1 MNTLQALQQH
11 SQVVADT
18 GDLSAIERFQPVDA
32 TTNPSL
38 IRKAMALDAFQPLRA
53 SVAEQLRHQSPEQ
66 ILDNLTVAV
75 GCAISQRVPGWV
87 SAEVDVRL
95 SFDTQATIARVR
107 QLAEGFAARG
117 VDPAKRIL
125 FKIAATW
132 EGIQAARILEAEGLH
147 CNLTLLFS
155 LPQAQACAD
164 AGVTLISPFVGRIA
178 DWYAQKEG
186 VAGFSAED
194 DPGVASVRRVWN
206 WMKAHDYA
214 TIVMAASFRNTGQIL
229 ALAGCDKL
237 TISPALLQ
245 ALQDMD
251 QAVARQLHTP
261 QWQENSPLPDEAAF
275 RWQVNADAMATE
287 KLAEGMRLFA
297 ADQQALL
304 EELSRGCLVA

>member
-1 MNTLQALQQH
+1 MSALQALQQH
-11 SQVVADT
+11 SLVVADT
-18 GDLSAIERFQPVDA
+18 GNLSAIERFKPVDA

-38 IRKAMALDAFQPLRA
+38 IRKAMALEAFQPLRA
-53 SVAEQLRHQSPEQ
+53 SAVEQLRRQSPEQ
-66 ILDNLTVAV
+66 VLDHLTVAV

-87 SAEVDVRL
+87 STEVDVCL

-107 QLAEGFAARG
+107 QLAEGFAAQG

-132 EGIQAARILEAEGLH
+132 EGIQAARVLEAEGLH
-147 CNLTLLFS
+147 CNLTLLFA

-178 DWYAQKEG
+178 DWYAHKEG
-186 VAGFSAED
+186 VAGFSAAD
-194 DPGVASVRRVWN
+194 DPGVASVRRIWN
-206 WMKAHDYA
+206 WMKAHDYN

-245 ALQDMD
+245 ALQDMN
-251 QAVARQLHTP
+251 QAVVRQLHTP
-261 QWQENSPLPDEAAF
+261 QWQENSPVPNEAAF
-275 RWQVNADAMATE
+275 RWQLNADAMATE

-304 EELSRGCLVA
+304 QALSQDSQAA